1 DMFGHVPLV
10 VSEDVSI
17 KDVKQNRRSEVFRFA
32 FEELQAVAPLLPNEH
47 SNREGAFYGRITR
60 PVAWFLLAKLALNAE
75 VFADDDWTDGHHLD
89 GRTLYFEV
97 AGQRLNAWKTVEYYA
112 DLIASAG
119 YTLADGYADNFA
131 VHNENSVENILTIPM
146 DKTLY
151 ANQYQY
157 LFRSRHYNHGGAIG
171 MDAENGTCATLST
184 LKTYGYGTAHE
195 DTRYRQNFYSDTLRV
210 DGKKVLLDNGQPLV
224 YMPLEVKLDL
234 SGSKYE
240 KTAGA
245 RMAKYEIDR
254 TAYADGKLQDND
266 IVLFRYADVLLMV
279 AEAKVRNGGNG
290 DKELN
295 QVRARAGMP
304 ERVATLDAILE
315 ERLLELMWEGTRRQ
329 DLVRYGLFCRAYDQ
343 RTPIEGEDSG
353 FTTVFPIPDTARD
366 LNANLKQNPGYKQ

>member
-1 DMFGHVPLV
+1 MCFFFFFQA
-10 VSEDVSI
+10 EDGIRDIGVTG
-17 KDVKQNRRSEVFRFA
+17 VQTCA
-32 FEELQAVAPLLPNEH
+32 LPI
-47 SNREGAFYGRITR
+47 S
-60 PVAWFLLAKLALNAE
+60 
-75 VFADDDWTDGHHLD
+75 DGHHLD

-245 RMAKYEIDR
+245 RMAKYEIE
-254 TAYADGKLQDND
+254 
-266 IVLFRYADVLLMV
+266 I
-279 AEAKVRNGGNG
+279 
-290 DKELN
+290 
-295 QVRARAGMP
+295 
-304 ERVATLDAILE
+304 
-315 ERLLELMWEGTRRQ
+315 
-329 DLVRYGLFCRAYDQ
+329 
-343 RTPIEGEDSG
+343 
-353 FTTVFPIPDTARD
+353 
-366 LNANLKQNPGYKQ
+366 